1 MQFGPSLSSSG
12 GTLLENRKPVD
23 SSLTTIDDGLT
34 SSSSRRLRCLRQSSS
49 ARLARGPN
57 WLVHSAKIGYRGCPK
72 VVVTRR

>member
-57 WLVHSAKIGYRGCPK
+57 WLVGWFIQPR
-72 VVVTRR
+72 